1 MIEYIAY
8 GYCTYTMTQDTLV
21 VAYALK
27 FSCILTQNKKALP
40 TSGSRRRGMQLRV
53 LILSNLHSI
62 P

>member
-8 GYCTYTMTQDTLV
+8 GYCTYTVTQDTLV

-27 FSCILTQNKKALP
+27 FSCIWRQNKKALP
-40 TSGSRRRGMQLRV
+40 TSGPRRRGMQLR
-53 LILSNLHSI
+53 LFILSNLHSI